1 MPFGTPDAKCAVS
14 IACWGLVNRHDIA
27 ILLRR
32 LRVDLSSRFNG
43 VMSDHKLSLVVSQAA
58 VRSHVGH
65 QLKVNEDHVLE
76 HDGFPL
82 FALADGTGGTF
93 GSTLA
98 MDLVRRRR
106 SKLQELSR
114 GVTSQDQNTES
125 RLSVTAFFD
134 RLFNEAS
141 HNIYRGKDAFGNRQV
156 GTTLVAALVVDRFC
170 YVAHVGN
177 SRAYLFR
184 DHTLSA
190 ITVDHTLAMA
200 QLKHGEIT
208 EEEYLASPFR
218 KALTQALGL
227 TPRVEV
233 DIAELR
239 LRPNDKLLLCTDG
252 LTQDV
257 PEATISDIMGLED
270 AELSADKLV
279 QRSLDAG
286 GSDNVSVVVVHV
298 GGEPTGTHIDLA
310 TELGKIFLF
319 QSLSE
324 PERFFVAPYLAEH
337 VFQAGEV
344 ICREGDIGNA
354 CFMVATGAVDVTRGG
369 TQLTSLK
376 AGRHFGELA
385 LARRG
390 KRTATV
396 TARAETHCY
405 ILTRDRFRELVQRR
419 PELGVRMM
427 LPLLDA
433 LGERLDDLSGRVD
446 AMDRGSKQ

>member
-1 MPFGTPDAKCAVS
+1 
-14 IACWGLVNRHDIA
+14 
-27 ILLRR
+27 
-32 LRVDLSSRFNG
+32 
-43 VMSDHKLSLVVSQAA
+43 MSKTKRPLIVTQAA
-58 VRSHVGH
+58 VKTHIGH
-65 QLKVNEDHVLE
+65 HLKANEDHALE

-106 SKLQELSR
+106 TKIRELSR

-134 RLFNEAS
+134 KLFNEAS
-141 HNIYRGKDAFGNRQV
+141 HDIYRGKEAFGNREV

-177 SRAYLFR
+177 SRAYLYR
-184 DHTLSA
+184 DHDLSC

-200 QLKHGEIT
+200 QLRHGEIT
-208 EEEYLASPFR
+208 EEEYLTSPFR

-239 LRPNDKLLLCTDG
+239 LRPNDRLLLCTDG
-252 LTQDV
+252 LTQHVSED
-257 PEATISDIMGLED
+257 TISDIMGLEN
-270 AELSADKLV
+270 AELSAEKLV

-286 GSDNVSVVVVHV
+286 GTDNVSVVVAHI
-298 GGEPTGTHIDLA
+298 GGEPTGTHPDLA
-310 TELGKIFLF
+310 VELGKIFLF
-319 QSLSE
+319 QSLSA

-337 VFQAGEV
+337 VFEAGDV

-354 CFMVATGAVDVTRGG
+354 CFMVANGAVDVTRGG
-369 TQLTSLK
+369 TQLTTLE

-390 KRTATV
+390 RRTATV
-396 TARAETHCY
+396 TARDQTHCY

-433 LGERLDDLSGRVD
+433 LGERLDDLSGRLD
-446 AMDRGSKQ
+446 AADGGGKG